1 MNAAHTAAVCAG
13 AAGLPV
19 GSFLTVVIH
28 RVPRQE
34 SVLSQG
40 SHCPTCAT
48 SLRARHRVP
57 VASWVALHGRCHE
70 CRSPISARYPLVE
83 AGTALLFAAV
93 TLRFGLS
100 LQLPA
105 YLYLAA
111 LGLTLAMIDF
121 DVRRLPDTIILP
133 SYIVSVLLLLPAGA
147 AGASDTVAV
156 RALAGMVSLLVLFF
170 ALCLAYP
177 NGLGFGD
184 VKFAGLIG
192 LYLGWL
198 SWNALFLAAIGSFL
212 IAAVGGLT
220 AVATKHYTRNLAVP
234 IGPCLTGSAVLALFV
249 AAPISTW
256 YGSLLTM

>member
-1 MNAAHTAAVCAG
+1 MTAVQSLALGAA

-34 SVLSQG
+34 AILSRG
-40 SHCPTCAT
+40 SRCQTCAVP
-48 SLRARHRVP
+48 LKVRHQIP
-57 VASWVALHGRCHE
+57 LASWVALRGRCHE
-70 CRSPISARYPLVE
+70 CRSPIGLRYPLVE
-83 AGTALLFAAV
+83 VGTALLFAAI
-93 TLRFGLS
+93 TLRFGVS
-100 LQLPA
+100 PQLPA

-256 YGSLLTM
+256 YGSLLAM